1 MCCNTLKYAR
11 YLLTLIDFLNYSGRM
26 DADLKALEEKLSH
39 LISVC
44 NDLRQENAQLRLD
57 LNATQADAALLKTRM
72 AQASERV
79 EALMGSLP

>member
-72 AQASERV
+72 AQASARV

>member
-11 YLLTLIDFLNYSGRM
+11 YLLTLMDFLNYSGRM

>member
-44 NDLRQENAQLRLD
+44 SDLRQENAQLRLD

>member
-1 MCCNTLKYAR
+1 MYCNTLKNTC
-11 YLLTLIDFLNYSGRM
+11 YLLTIINLLNYSGRM

-57 LNATQADAALLKTRM
+57 LNVTQADAAVLKAHM
-72 AQASERV
+72 AQASERI
-79 EALMGSLP
+79 ETLMESLP

>member
-44 NDLRQENAQLRLD
+44 NDLRQENTQLRLD